1 MEALHT
7 TQKTIIQEN
16 VIKNLL
22 SAQKQIAESGDAKSL
37 ILLSKFLFH
46 IADKRGNVV
55 VDVVPKDNK

>member
-7 TQKTIIQEN
+7 TQKAIIQEN

-22 SAQKQIAESGDAKSL
+22 SAQKRIAESGDAKSL
-37 ILLSKFLFH
+37 ILLSKFLLH

-55 VDVVPKDNK
+55 VDVVSKEN